1 MNRRISSINT
11 CNPSASN
18 FQKSPQH
25 EGVLCPKFWSGA
37 VFRTRNDV
45 YIRRTPKMSIAWLA
59 QMMTRSCCTSSG
71 RYFYCISHLV
81 CKIRVNLVREKSRLV
96 VSTPQFWHRHSR
108 VLSFALRRALLLFF
122 FHKAELKLNSILTE
136 ILWRYGQKYG
146 PWRSFFRYYVLRSIC
161 DSNIVTCAI
170 WGLIAADASFIYTR
184 FRNKCLVQYKTKFVS
199 YSSLFPKWV
208 FDQLSVWRL
217 RNWKMS

>member
-25 EGVLCPKFWSGA
+25 EGVLCTKFWSGA
-37 VFRTRNDV
+37 VFRTRKDV

-59 QMMTRSCCTSSG
+59 QMMTRSCSTSSG

-122 FHKAELKLNSILTE
+122 SQSRAKVELNINGDTMAIWAKVWSLTVVFSILCATE
-136 ILWRYGQKYG
+136 YMR
-146 PWRSFFRYYVLRSIC
+146 
-161 DSNIVTCAI
+161 
-170 WGLIAADASFIYTR
+170 
-184 FRNKCLVQYKTKFVS
+184 
-199 YSSLFPKWV
+199 
-208 FDQLSVWRL
+208 
-217 RNWKMS
+217 